1 MIRIKKE
8 KSQSCSALERL
19 EGNYEIGMNDIY
31 IMKKLKESKITFER
45 LKEY

>member
-8 KSQSCSALERL
+8 KSSSCSALEKL
-19 EGNYEIGMNDIY
+19 NNKYEIGMNDIY